1 MKKSINSD
9 VAYEFIKKR
18 ILSGEFRP
26 GEALMTN
33 ALAPEIKVSRTPIR
47 DALRQL
53 EADGLVIIQPRVGA
67 RVKQMDL
74 KEFREMCDLRLALES
89 HAAGLAAKQ
98 RTDHDLHEIKF
109 ALEAM
114 QALTER
120 IIAHPKDAALLQQL
134 VREDVRF
141 HLAIM
146 TAAKNDLMKKEIL
159 RLHLVNRVVSAP
171 VSGKDSEAATDKR
184 EEEALRRKVLASHE
198 EIYQA
203 IAAGDAVSAKKAME
217 SHIQDIIDRNLR
229 SMVRDRPNLVT
240 RELSEEEAAYS
251 A

>member
-1 MKKSINSD
+1 MKSINSD
-9 VAYEFIKKR
+9 VAYDYIKKR
-18 ILSGEFRP
+18 ILNGEYQP
-26 GEALMTN
+26 GTALLTN
-33 ALAPEIKVSRTPIR
+33 ALAPEIGVSRTPIR

-53 EADGLVIIQPRVGA
+53 ETDGLVIIQPRIGA
-67 RVKQMDL
+67 KVKQMDL
-74 KEFREMCDLRLALES
+74 KEFREMCDLRLALET

-98 RTDHDLHEIKF
+98 RTDHDLHEIRF

-114 QALTER
+114 QSLTER

-159 RLHLVNRVVSAP
+159 RLHLINRVVSAP
-171 VSGKDSEAATDKR
+171 VRGKGSEPSSDKR
-184 EEEALRRKVLASHE
+184 EEESLRRKVLASHE
-198 EIYQA
+198 EIFDA
-203 IAAGDAVSAKKAME
+203 IAAGDAAAAKRAME

-229 SMVRDRPNLVT
+229 SMVRDRPNMVT
-240 RELSEEEAAYS
+240 RELSDEEAIYDA
-251 A
+251 

>member
-1 MKKSINSD
+1 MKSINSD

-18 ILSGEFRP
+18 ILSGEYPP
-26 GEALMTN
+26 GTALMTN
-33 ALAPEIKVSRTPIR
+33 ALASEIKVSRTPIH

-53 EADGLVIIQPRVGA
+53 ETDGLVIIQPRLGA

-74 KEFREMCDLRLALES
+74 QEFREMCELRLALES
-89 HAAGLAAKQ
+89 HAAGLAAS
-98 RTDHDLHEIKF
+98 RRNEHDLHEIKF

-114 QALTER
+114 QTLTER
-120 IIAHPKDAALLQQL
+120 VIAHPKEAAPLQQL
-134 VREDVRF
+134 IREDVRF

-159 RLHLVNRVVSAP
+159 RLHVVNRVVSAP
-171 VSGKDSEAATDKR
+171 VRGRDAEAAAAKH

-203 IAAGDAVSAKKAME
+203 IAAGDAAIARKAME

-229 SMVRDRPNLVT
+229 SMVRDRPNFVT
-240 RELSEEEAAYS
+240 RGLSDEEAIYTP
-251 A
+251 